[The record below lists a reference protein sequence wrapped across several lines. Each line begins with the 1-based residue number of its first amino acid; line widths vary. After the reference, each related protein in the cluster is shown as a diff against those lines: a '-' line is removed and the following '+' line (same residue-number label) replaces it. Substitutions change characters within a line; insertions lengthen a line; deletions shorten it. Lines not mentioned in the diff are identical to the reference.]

1 MRAPLV
7 LLFLLVLFGCAAP
20 QVGAPAWPSVVAEG
34 SEALSS
40 ESSEVAAPRIPHA
53 PARKPLLDP
62 PIAEHISSLRV
73 DLQSLPVAPTEQA
86 ARGESVALSVD
97 LSDVSIAMAHGL
109 VVELQLGDVSV
120 FSQNASTLFHGP
132 ANGSLRPLN
141 VRCSELGDREV
152 RWRGFV
158 AEGVTP
164 QAMPFVEFTGRYD
177 AKHCK
182 AVATRRRAVTAAA
195 IVPGVIYAF
204 RVCDDCEANVLGPTV
219 ERLVVIA
226 PPSPFFLES
235 AASASELPRPH
246 VGSFSIGELPIKVG
260 SPSSL
265 SLWLPVAAF
274 DASGLA
280 ISERMLGAERVKV
293 DLEVSRSSELR
304 PAEMRLHLAV
314 LKAEPK
320 VKTTVE
326 AASAGSD
333 LAPTVVRRLRR
344 GSN

>member
-1 MRAPLV
+1 MRALRCLLWLV
-7 LLFLLVLFGCAAP
+7 GLGGCATP
-20 QVGAPAWPSVVAEG
+20 QVGASAWPSALAGG
-34 SEALSS
+34 SEARSS
-40 ESSEVAAPRIPHA
+40 ESVDAEAPRIPHA
-53 PARKPLLDP
+53 PPRKPLLDP
-62 PIAEHISSLRV
+62 PIAEHLSSLRV
-73 DLQSLPVAPTEQA
+73 DLRSLPMAPAEQA

-97 LSDVSIAMAHGL
+97 LSDVSIAMANGM
-109 VVELQLGDVSV
+109 VVELELGDVSV
-120 FSQNASTLFHGP
+120 FSQNKSALFHGP
-132 ANGSLRPLN
+132 ANGSVRPLK
-141 VRCSELGDREV
+141 VRCSELGERDV

-164 QAMPFVEFTGRYD
+164 QTMPFVEFTGRYD
-177 AKHCK
+177 AKRCK
-182 AVATRRRAVTAAA
+182 AVASRRRAVTAAA
-195 IVPGVIYAF
+195 IIPGVIYAF
-204 RVCDDCEANVLGPTV
+204 RVCDDCEANELGPAE
-219 ERLVVIA
+219 ERVVVIA

-246 VGSFSIGELPIKVG
+246 VGSFSIGEIPIKVG

-274 DASGLA
+274 DASGLDEA
-280 ISERMLGAERVKV
+280 ERMLGAERVKV
-293 DLEVSRSSELR
+293 DLEVSRSSALR

-320 VKTTVE
+320 VKTTAE
-326 AASAGSD
+326 AASAGTD